1 MANFGTNVGEKFAKN
16 TLKIFFENA
25 IAPDITNQDYE
36 GEIKGGGA
44 DRLNVLTFGAL
55 SLKIIQ
61 VQRCQ
66 LIHLAKAKLNLS

>member
-1 MANFGTNVGEKFAKN
+1 MSDYGTNVGEKFAKN
-16 TLKIFFENA
+16 TLQIFFQRA

-55 SLKIIQ
+55 
-61 VQRCQ
+61 CT
-66 LIHLAKAKLNLS
+66 